1 MPLQLVKQE
10 ALEESVVEDNQLVL
24 VFFIQLSK
32 FWIIHKC
39 VKFSVSN
46 KVLLEKHL
54 AFKDLVM
61 LAIGLQNSLFKL
73 EQNLLGLLNGMV
85 VFLIRLVSI
94 QMSYLNI
101 KKEINTKQL
110 KDIRDQKHILMT
122 LQFINQLISS
132 FQQLFKK
139 LSIKIMHINSKLN
152 LLLKLLM
159 AQQLW
164 KEKKY

>member
-1 MPLQLVKQE
+1 M
-10 ALEESVVEDNQLVL
+10 
-24 VFFIQLSK
+24 
-32 FWIIHKC
+32 
-39 VKFSVSN
+39 SN

-159 AQQLW
+159 VQQLW